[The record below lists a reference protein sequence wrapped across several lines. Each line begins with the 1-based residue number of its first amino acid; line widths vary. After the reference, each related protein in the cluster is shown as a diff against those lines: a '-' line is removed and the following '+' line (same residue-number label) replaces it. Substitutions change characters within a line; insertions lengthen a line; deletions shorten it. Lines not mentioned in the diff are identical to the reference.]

1 MALSS
6 WIQRMKET
14 RTTNLVILH
23 LVVLLWGFTGI
34 LGREIS
40 LDAFWLV
47 WWRVAIATLAI
58 GAYALYKRVKPT
70 VSTRVLLALAGIGFL
85 TAAHWV
91 FFFMSIKV
99 SKISVALAVIST
111 TALFV
116 SMIAPV
122 IRKEKFHAY
131 ELVLGAIVVAGLIII
146 FKFEAD
152 YTLGITLSLA
162 AALFA
167 ALFSSFN
174 SLLVIRH
181 SPVVIA
187 FWEMLFALLG
197 LTLFL
202 FFRGDFSSERM
213 YIGTRDFLLL
223 LFLGVVC
230 TGVAFIIS
238 IHVMKVLS
246 PFTCALAINLEPVY
260 TIVIAL
266 FIYQEEEYMTPQFYI
281 GALVIIST
289 IFIESWLKN
298 KYNPRLK

>member
-1 MALSS
+1 
-6 WIQRMKET
+6 MKEP
-14 RTTNLVILH
+14 RTANLVVLH

-58 GAYALYKRVKPT
+58 GAYTIYKRIKPAVT
-70 VSTRVLLALAGIGFL
+70 KKTLMALAGIGLL

-91 FFFMSIKV
+91 CFFMSIKV

-116 SMIAPV
+116 SLVAPL
-122 IRKEKFHAY
+122 IRREKFHAY
-131 ELVLGAIVVAGLIII
+131 EAFLGALVVAGLVII
-146 FKFEAD
+146 FKFESD
-152 YTLGITLSLA
+152 YTMGITLSLA

-167 ALFSSFN
+167 ALFSTLN
-174 SLLVIRH
+174 SKLVTH
-181 SPVVIA
+181 NSPVVIA
-187 FWEMLFALLG
+187 FWEMFFALLG
-197 LTLFL
+197 LTVFL
-202 FFRGDFSSERM
+202 VFRGEFSTEKLSIE
-213 YIGTRDFLLL
+213 GRDFLLL

-230 TGVAFIIS
+230 TGVAFIVS

-260 TIVIAL
+260 TIIMAL
-266 FIYQEEEYMTPQFYI
+266 FIYKEDEFMTPQFYL
-281 GALVIIST
+281 GALVILST
-289 IFIESWLKN
+289 IFIESWLKS
-298 KYNPRLK
+298 KYAPSLK